1 MAEQKTTAQ
10 SAGKTAASQSS
21 GTVNQ
26 KKVFGKSEMLDA
38 GNILKNMLGLSVG
51 DMVGDLGAGGG
62 LFTVQAA
69 RLVGDQGQ
77 VYAVDILKTA
87 LSDIDSRAR
96 MSGLHNIK
104 TVWSNLEVVGA
115 CKINPA
121 SLDYV
126 LLVNVLFQSKK
137 HLEIISE
144 AARLIKSGG
153 KMLIIDW
160 DETKSAFAPN
170 NELRVSPDRLIALSQ
185 GLGFSLDQQF
195 KAGQYHFGLIFTKNQ
210 S

>member
-1 MAEQKTTAQ
+1 MVEQKTTAQ
-10 SAGKTAASQSS
+10 PADKTTASQSS
-21 GTVNQ
+21 GAVNQ

-115 CKINPA
+115 CKINPN

-160 DETKSAFAPN
+160 DETKSAFAPT
-170 NELRVSPDRLIALSQ
+170 NELRVSAERLIALSQ

-195 KAGQYHFGLIFTKNQ
+195 KAGQYHFGLIFTKDK